1 MRRVLMPLVI
11 VPAALLL
18 AAIAVLAVMA
28 GMLGFVADG
37 LARTAQSSPV
47 PAVPLRSYI
56 LPKIPS

>member
-18 AAIAVLAVMA
+18 VAIAVLAVMA
-28 GMLGFVADG
+28 GALGYVADG

-47 PAVPLRSYI
+47 PAVARRS
-56 LPKIPS
+56 